1 MDDIL
6 LDNESA
12 MHDARPL
19 TVSEVNQQL
28 KMVVEETFP
37 PLWMVGE
44 VTDLVRARSGHI
56 YFSLKDDQSQ
66 VRAVIWRSA
75 AAKIDFDLQ
84 NGQSVLCRGALEV
97 YTVRGTYQIVVRK
110 IQPQG
115 LGTLQQAFEQLKKRL
130 TAEGLFDESRK
141 KLLPDHPKRVA
152 VITSPSGAAVH
163 DFLVTAVNRMLD
175 AEIMVIPAQVQ
186 GKPAAASIRKAF
198 KAVQIMSPQ
207 PDVVVLTR
215 GGGSLEDLW
224 CFNEEAVVRAIA
236 QCDVPTVSA
245 VGHEVDVTLSD
256 FAADLRALT
265 PTDAAVK
272 VFADR
277 SNHRQQVQELQQR
290 LHRAMRLQ
298 VQSRYN
304 RLEQLANHPALAKPL
319 EIVHWRAQ
327 LIDDLDSRLQMA
339 IKRQLQTSAQ
349 QIAALSAQLQALSPL
364 NTLSRGYSVTTDPDG
379 QVLANADSVKLGDEI
394 VTRLASGKVW
404 SHVTDV
410 QPEQEA
416 S

>member
-1 MDDIL
+1 MDDL
-6 LDNESA
+6 LFDTESA
-12 MHDARPL
+12 IHDARPL

-75 AAKIDFDLQ
+75 AANIEFDLQ

-141 KLLPDHPKRVA
+141 RPLPEHPKRVA

-175 AEIMVIPAQVQ
+175 AEIMIIPAQVQ
-186 GKPAAASIRKAF
+186 GKPAVASIRKAF
-198 KAVQIMSPQ
+198 KAVEIMTPK

-236 QCDVPTVSA
+236 QCKVPTVSA
-245 VGHEVDVTLSD
+245 VGHEVDVTLAD

-277 SNHRQQVQELQQR
+277 SNSRLKVNELQQR

-298 VQSRYN
+298 VQSYSD
-304 RLEQLANHPALAKPL
+304 RLEQLANHPALAKPM
-319 EIVHWRAQ
+319 EMVHWRAQ
-327 LIDDLDSRLQMA
+327 LIDDLDSRLQRS
-339 IKRQLQTSAQ
+339 IKRQLEASEQ
-349 QIAALSAQLQALSPL
+349 QVVALASHLEALSPL
-364 NTLSRGYSVTTDPDG
+364 NTLSRGYSVTTDPAGNVLTNTDSI
-379 QVLANADSVKLGDEI
+379 QVGDALI
-394 VTRLASGKVW
+394 TRLANGKV
-404 SHVTDV
+404 SSQVTDV
-410 QPEQEA
+410 EPEK
-416 S
+416 